1 MKSTSPLNLCLV
13 TVTGFICSCAEEEGR
28 SQTESIEPQVKPI
41 IEHGEKNN
49 SGTKGRQV
57 EPLSESEQREA
68 LHEMLSSL
76 NQSRENLGLD
86 ENSSTP
92 VFGSMAYSN
101 GGKYVGSFKDGKR
114 HGLGSFV
121 FPNGDRFRGYY
132 VNGKRKGY
140 GIYEFV
146 SGERYEGHFE
156 SGKYHLWGLYVFE
169 NFGAP
174 TPETAKGVVQ
184 GARALIDAGNA
195 AARGGGESRSADIPQ
210 PLEGRISR
218 AHNLQ
223 RERTFVPLRV
233 KDPVDQADRRCEHF
247 AEYGSAAHALSY
259 FRGNE
264 NIPAVCDPI
273 LKALLK
279 EEAVTSLG
287 ENLHW
292 KLTLNDY
299 KASTEDALAEAGGAL
314 FPWHT
319 DLAANGEIT
328 AISTLLAPAIM
339 EFAPHA
345 DLAANE
351 QPTRIVAKPG
361 FVARMHSPS
370 FTVSIFVAAQLFSPR
385 PKTSAAVAV
394 AASTATTAEFSW
406 RLT

>member
-1 MKSTSPLNLCLV
+1 MSMMEYD
-13 TVTGFICSCAEEEGR
+13 G
-28 SQTESIEPQVKPI
+28 Q
-41 IEHGEKNN
+41 
-49 SGTKGRQV
+49 RQV
-57 EPLSESEQREA
+57 RRGGTLTAAQVHDFVPMGWPSGV
-68 LHEMLSSL
+68 H
-76 NQSRENLGLD
+76 D
-86 ENSSTP
+86 FSSTRTTRSSDTA
-92 VFGSMAYSN
+92 VTTGSA
-101 GGKYVGSFKDGKR
+101 GW
-114 HGLGSFV
+114 
-121 FPNGDRFRGYY
+121 PP
-132 VNGKRKGY
+132 
-140 GIYEFV
+140 
-146 SGERYEGHFE
+146 
-156 SGKYHLWGLYVFE
+156 GLYVFE
-169 NFGAP
+169 DFGAP

-184 GARALIDAGNA
+184 GARALIDAVNA
-195 AARGGGESRSADIPQ
+195 AASGGGESRSADIPQ
-210 PLEGRISR
+210 PREGRISR

-233 KDPVDQADRRCEHF
+233 KDPVQGTERRCEHF

-273 LKALLK
+273 LAALLK

-351 QPTRIVAKPG
+351 TPTRIVAKPG
-361 FVARMHSPS
+361 TLVLLSGDARWKWVHRAMPHPD
-370 FTVSIFVAAQLFSPR
+370 AAGKARISL
-385 PKTSAAVAV
+385 VLGC
-394 AASTATTAEFSW
+394 AASAF
-406 RLT
+406 

>member
-1 MKSTSPLNLCLV
+1 MSMV
-13 TVTGFICSCAEEEGR
+13 EYDG
-28 SQTESIEPQVKPI
+28 Q
-41 IEHGEKNN
+41 
-49 SGTKGRQV
+49 RQV
-57 EPLSESEQREA
+57 RRGGTLTAAQVHDFVPMGWPSGV
-68 LHEMLSSL
+68 HDFSSV
-76 NQSRENLGLD
+76 RATTR
-86 ENSSTP
+86 SSDAAVTT
-92 VFGSMAYSN
+92 GSA
-101 GGKYVGSFKDGKR
+101 GW
-114 HGLGSFV
+114 
-121 FPNGDRFRGYY
+121 PP
-132 VNGKRKGY
+132 
-140 GIYEFV
+140 
-146 SGERYEGHFE
+146 
-156 SGKYHLWGLYVFE
+156 GLYVFE
-169 NFGAP
+169 DFGAP
-174 TPETAKGVVQ
+174 TPETAKGVVN
-184 GARALIDAGNA
+184 GARALIDAVNA
-195 AARGGGESRSADIPQ
+195 AAGGGGEGRVADIPQ

-233 KDPVDQADRRCEHF
+233 KDPVDQTERRCEYF

-273 LKALLK
+273 LAALLK

-299 KASTEDALAEAGGAL
+299 KASTEDVLAEAGGAL

-351 QPTRIVAKPG
+351 KPTRIVAKPG
-361 FVARMHSPS
+361 TLVLLSGDARWKWVHRAMPHPE
-370 FTVSIFVAAQLFSPR
+370 AAGKARISL
-385 PKTSAAVAV
+385 VLGC
-394 AASTATTAEFSW
+394 AASAF
-406 RLT
+406 

>member
-1 MKSTSPLNLCLV
+1 MSMMEYDGQRRVRRGGTL
-13 TVTGFICSCAEEEGR
+13 TAA
-28 SQTESIEPQVKPI
+28 QVHEFVPM
-41 IEHGEKNN
+41 GWP
-49 SGTKGRQV
+49 SGV
-57 EPLSESEQREA
+57 
-68 LHEMLSSL
+68 H
-76 NQSRENLGLD
+76 D
-86 ENSSTP
+86 FSSTRTTRATALDAA
-92 VFGSMAYSN
+92 VTTGSA
-101 GGKYVGSFKDGKR
+101 GWPP
-114 HGLGSFV
+114 GLF
-121 FPNGDRFRGYY
+121 
-132 VNGKRKGY
+132 
-140 GIYEFV
+140 
-146 SGERYEGHFE
+146 
-156 SGKYHLWGLYVFE
+156 VFE

-174 TPETAKGVVQ
+174 TPKTAKGVVN
-184 GARALIDAGNA
+184 GARALIDAVNA
-195 AARGGGESRSADIPQ
+195 AASGGGESRSADIPQ

-233 KDPVDQADRRCEHF
+233 KDPVDQTERRCEHF

-264 NIPAVCDPI
+264 NIPSVCDPI

-299 KASTEDALAEAGGAL
+299 KASTEDALEEAGGAL

-351 QPTRIVAKPG
+351 KPTRIVAKPG
-361 FVARMHSPS
+361 TLVLLSGDARWKWVHRAMPHPE
-370 FTVSIFVAAQLFSPR
+370 AAGKARISL
-385 PKTSAAVAV
+385 VLGC
-394 AASTATTAEFSW
+394 AASAF
-406 RLT
+406 

>member
-1 MKSTSPLNLCLV
+1 MSMMEYD
-13 TVTGFICSCAEEEGR
+13 G
-28 SQTESIEPQVKPI
+28 Q
-41 IEHGEKNN
+41 
-49 SGTKGRQV
+49 RQV
-57 EPLSESEQREA
+57 RRGGTLTAAQVHDFVPMGWPSGV
-68 LHEMLSSL
+68 H
-76 NQSRENLGLD
+76 D
-86 ENSSTP
+86 FSSTRMTRATAADATRSTASDAA
-92 VFGSMAYSN
+92 VTTGSA
-101 GGKYVGSFKDGKR
+101 GWPP
-114 HGLGSFV
+114 GLF
-121 FPNGDRFRGYY
+121 
-132 VNGKRKGY
+132 
-140 GIYEFV
+140 
-146 SGERYEGHFE
+146 
-156 SGKYHLWGLYVFE
+156 VFE

-184 GARALIDAGNA
+184 GARALIDAVNA
-195 AARGGGESRSADIPQ
+195 AAGGGGAGRVADIPQ

-233 KDPVDQADRRCEHF
+233 KDPVDQTERRCEHF

-264 NIPAVCDPI
+264 NIPSVCEPI
-273 LKALLK
+273 LSALLK
-279 EEAVTSLG
+279 EKAVTSLG
-287 ENLHW
+287 DKLHW

-351 QPTRIVAKPG
+351 KPTRIVAKPG
-361 FVARMHSPS
+361 TLVLLSGDARWKWVHRAMPHPD
-370 FTVSIFVAAQLFSPR
+370 AAGKARISL
-385 PKTSAAVAV
+385 VLGC
-394 AASTATTAEFSW
+394 AASAF
-406 RLT
+406 

>member
-1 MKSTSPLNLCLV
+1 MSMMEYD
-13 TVTGFICSCAEEEGR
+13 G
-28 SQTESIEPQVKPI
+28 Q
-41 IEHGEKNN
+41 
-49 SGTKGRQV
+49 RQV
-57 EPLSESEQREA
+57 RRGGTLTAAQVHDFVPMGWPSGV
-68 LHEMLSSL
+68 HDFSSA
-76 NQSRENLGLD
+76 RTTRATAPD
-86 ENSSTP
+86 AAVTT
-92 VFGSMAYSN
+92 GSA
-101 GGKYVGSFKDGKR
+101 GW
-114 HGLGSFV
+114 
-121 FPNGDRFRGYY
+121 PP
-132 VNGKRKGY
+132 
-140 GIYEFV
+140 
-146 SGERYEGHFE
+146 
-156 SGKYHLWGLYVFE
+156 GLYVFE

-174 TPETAKGVVQ
+174 TPDTAKGVVN
-184 GARALIDAGNA
+184 GARALIDAVNSA
-195 AARGGGESRSADIPQ
+195 AGGGGEGRVADIPQ

-233 KDPVDQADRRCEHF
+233 KDPVDQTERRCEHF

-279 EEAVTSLG
+279 EDAVTSLG
-287 ENLHW
+287 KHLHW

-351 QPTRIVAKPG
+351 QPTRIVARPG
-361 FVARMHSPS
+361 TLVLLSGDARWKWVHRAMPHPD
-370 FTVSIFVAAQLFSPR
+370 AAGKARISL
-385 PKTSAAVAV
+385 VLGC
-394 AASTATTAEFSW
+394 AASAF
-406 RLT
+406 

>member
-1 MKSTSPLNLCLV
+1 MTDAAV
-13 TVTGFICSCAEEEGR
+13 TTGSAGW
-28 SQTESIEPQVKPI
+28 PP
-41 IEHGEKNN
+41 
-49 SGTKGRQV
+49 
-57 EPLSESEQREA
+57 
-68 LHEMLSSL
+68 
-76 NQSRENLGLD
+76 
-86 ENSSTP
+86 
-92 VFGSMAYSN
+92 
-101 GGKYVGSFKDGKR
+101 
-114 HGLGSFV
+114 
-121 FPNGDRFRGYY
+121 
-132 VNGKRKGY
+132 
-140 GIYEFV
+140 
-146 SGERYEGHFE
+146 
-156 SGKYHLWGLYVFE
+156 GLYVFE

-174 TPETAKGVVQ
+174 TPDTAKGVVN
-184 GARALIDAGNA
+184 GARALIDAVNA

-233 KDPVDQADRRCEHF
+233 KDPVDQTERRCEHF

-264 NIPAVCDPI
+264 NIPAVCEPI
-273 LKALLK
+273 LAALLK

-287 ENLHW
+287 ANLHW

-345 DLAANE
+345 DAPGA
-351 QPTRIVAKPG
+351 PTRIVAKPG
-361 FVARMHSPS
+361 TLVLLSGDARWKWVHRAMPHPD
-370 FTVSIFVAAQLFSPR
+370 AAGKARISL
-385 PKTSAAVAV
+385 VLGC
-394 AASTATTAEFSW
+394 AASAF
-406 RLT
+406 

>member
-1 MKSTSPLNLCLV
+1 MSMMEY
-13 TVTGFICSCAEEEGR
+13 GG
-28 SQTESIEPQVKPI
+28 Q
-41 IEHGEKNN
+41 
-49 SGTKGRQV
+49 RQV
-57 EPLSESEQREA
+57 RRGGTLTAAQVHVGWPSGV
-68 LHEMLSSL
+68 H
-76 NQSRENLGLD
+76 D
-86 ENSSTP
+86 FSSTRTTTRSSDAA
-92 VFGSMAYSN
+92 VTTGSA
-101 GGKYVGSFKDGKR
+101 GW
-114 HGLGSFV
+114 
-121 FPNGDRFRGYY
+121 PP
-132 VNGKRKGY
+132 
-140 GIYEFV
+140 
-146 SGERYEGHFE
+146 
-156 SGKYHLWGLYVFE
+156 GLYVFE
-169 NFGAP
+169 DFGAP
-174 TPETAKGVVQ
+174 TPDTAKGVVQ
-184 GARALIDAGNA
+184 GARALIDAVNA

-233 KDPVDQADRRCEHF
+233 KDPVDATERRCEHF

-264 NIPAVCDPI
+264 NIPSVCEPI
-273 LKALLK
+273 LAALLK

-287 ENLHW
+287 EHLHW

-361 FVARMHSPS
+361 TLVLLSGDARWKWVHRAMPHPD
-370 FTVSIFVAAQLFSPR
+370 AAGKARISL
-385 PKTSAAVAV
+385 VLGC
-394 AASTATTAEFSW
+394 AASAF
-406 RLT
+406 